1 MNNLSREIAK
11 LVDTNP
17 GEVRGILDPFVDLI
31 QQNTIW
37 PLFSERSDG
46 GDDTEFY
53 LNPARIVFVP
63 ANENLKLCTSC
74 FTPRYH
80 DLDVTCIADGCN
92 ETNTFLIQEGDGQ
105 RYHEERLAVWSERV
119 EKLSKPKAVPM
130 IYRAEEH
137 TAQISEKL
145 GRDDL
150 FSTTE
155 LYELM
160 FQDVPMESH
169 AIGTDTD
176 IEQPPIDILSCTT
189 TMEVGIDIGDLTAV
203 ALRTVPPHAANYQQ
217 RVGRAGRGASE
228 VSMAITW
235 VDNSSYAQTYFLQP
249 ERLLKHPDEPPK
261 IYLDN
266 QKLCEENHIV

>member
-1 MNNLSREIAK
+1 MTERAILSKSGNRPHLLTTSTHYDSYDDIMYRKKPFTNKNNLVNNLSREIAK

-130 IYRAEEH
+130 IYRAEEILH
-137 TAQISEKL
+137 RYQKL

-150 FSTTE
+150 FNNGIVRI
-155 LYELM
+155 
-160 FQDVPMESH
+160 DVPRCPNGITCNWNGYGYR
-169 AIGTDTD
+169 ATTD
-176 IEQPPIDILSCTT
+176 
-189 TMEVGIDIGDLTAV
+189 
-203 ALRTVPPHAANYQQ
+203 
-217 RVGRAGRGASE
+217 
-228 VSMAITW
+228 
-235 VDNSSYAQTYFLQP
+235 
-249 ERLLKHPDEPPK
+249 
-261 IYLDN
+261 
-266 QKLCEENHIV
+266 

>member
-1 MNNLSREIAK
+1 
-11 LVDTNP
+11 
-17 GEVRGILDPFVDLI
+17 
-31 QQNTIW
+31 
-37 PLFSERSDG
+37 
-46 GDDTEFY
+46 
-53 LNPARIVFVP
+53 
-63 ANENLKLCTSC
+63 
-74 FTPRYH
+74 
-80 DLDVTCIADGCN
+80 
-92 ETNTFLIQEGDGQ
+92 
-105 RYHEERLAVWSERV
+105 
-119 EKLSKPKAVPM
+119 M

-150 FSTTE
+150 LSTTE

-228 VSMAITW
+228 VSMAITGGQFI
-235 VDNSSYAQTYFLQP
+235 VRKPISSP
-249 ERLLKHPDEPPK
+249 SD
-261 IYLDN
+261 
-266 QKLCEENHIV
+266 C